1 MCGIVGVMSLN
12 KGSDKIALDSLRK
25 LEYRGYDSF
34 GFVNETLSPKK
45 YIGAISKT
53 SFQKDLDD
61 DSKVTIAH
69 TRWATHGVVNLENTH
84 PHCSMDKSF
93 FVVHNGVISNYT
105 HWKRVLEVCGYKFYG
120 DTDTEIV
127 ANLLHFLSLTYDTPM
142 AVLNELRNCL
152 EGEYALCVYSPK
164 LWGERIYIM
173 KKKSPLVFGHSEDLA
188 IVSSDPLA
196 LSPHFSTYVD
206 LQDNEILCISD
217 DSLSIST
224 WLFLNM
230 ETIDFSDR
238 YLTVDVPESDE
249 GLNGSPNFMWKE
261 MREIPQ
267 AIKAIA
273 ELDVSNVDI
282 GQNHQVMLTGCGSAY
297 YAAEVGLYLRQMYSP
312 SSVTMCVQADEIE
325 RRLDLSTIKNL
336 VCISQSGETYD
347 TLEPARAVIEHG
359 NRVIGVTNVKTSA
372 LAKLS
377 TFPVIQNAGVER
389 CVLSTKSIVS
399 QCAALY
405 KIFTRRDD
413 LSILSNVWNET
424 FTKDLLDKIEA
435 YAFDFLGKDHFFHIG
450 RGVFYPIAL
459 ENALKLKEVT
469 YCHAE
474 GMGAGFF
481 KHGTLS
487 LIDDRFVTFAHLPL
501 RDHDEELYDLTL
513 ANIAEIESR
522 WGKVV
527 TVGHDSSCDICLP
540 NIHRY
545 LNPLLHLGVGQYF
558 AYYLAIVMG
567 RDVDQPRSLAKSVTV
582 R

>member
-1 MCGIVGVMSLN
+1 MCGIVGVVSLN

-34 GFVNETLSPKK
+34 GFVNEALSPKK
-45 YIGAISKT
+45 HIGAISKT
-53 SFQKDLDD
+53 NFQEDLDAR
-61 DSKVTIAH
+61 SKVTIAH

-93 FVVHNGVISNYT
+93 FVVHNGVISNYA
-105 HWKRVLEVCGYKFYG
+105 HWKRILGACGYKFYG

-142 AVLNELRNCL
+142 LILRELRNCL
-152 EGEYALCVYSPK
+152 EGEYALCMYSPK
-164 LWGERIYIM
+164 IWGERIYVM

-188 IVSSDPLA
+188 IVSSDPSA

-206 LQDNEILCISD
+206 LQDNEILCISE
-217 DSLSIST
+217 DSLSISIQ
-224 WLFLNM
+224 LFLNRESM
-230 ETIDFSDR
+230 DFSNR
-238 YLTVDVPESDE
+238 YLTIDVLESDD
-249 GLNGSPNFMWKE
+249 G
-261 MREIPQ
+261 
-267 AIKAIA
+267 
-273 ELDVSNVDI
+273 
-282 GQNHQVMLTGCGSAY
+282 TGCGSAY
-297 YAAEVGLYLRQMYSP
+297 YAAEIGLYLRHMYSP

-325 RRLDLSTIKNL
+325 RRIDLSTIKNL

-347 TLEPARAVIEHG
+347 TLEPARAVIEYG

-405 KIFTRRDD
+405 KMFTQRDD
-413 LSILSNVWNET
+413 LFSFSNVWNET

-513 ANIAEIESR
+513 ANIAEIKSR

-540 NIHRY
+540 NTHRY

-558 AYYLAIVMG
+558 AYYLAIAMG